1 MMEGIQQEIDATID
15 PLLNKAIK
23 KSGKNFQLEMGGDP
37 IDYDPN
43 FKLFLMT
50 KLFNPHFRPE
60 IAA

>member
-1 MMEGIQQEIDATID
+1 LD

-23 KSGKNFQLEMGGDP
+23 KSGKNYQLELGGDP

-50 KLFNPHFRPE
+50 KLFNPHFSLKLDVGVVWQHK
-60 IAA
+60 